1 MKQFD
6 PYDPDYPQE
15 YDELFENAFEK
26 ATDALPLR
34 TNEDK
39 RNSWLKIQ
47 ARIQH
52 DKNRRNR
59 HRKYRLVLLATASMF
74 IGGILFSQP
83 LLTQAVSPIY
93 QKMTHWG
100 SDMNIMVF
108 GSYHQGDDDKA
119 KTPPPPDITE
129 ELIQEVVPPPTLVAS
144 GNDIPVAVSLKEA
157 SNRLPFQLPEI
168 TYVPERFSLD
178 TVELMVPS
186 IPTLTT
192 ESVNLSYY
200 NRDGEQLRMIFQ
212 LIHENETISMIT
224 DDQTIELKL
233 HNDRI
238 AYYSPGEFSSLTFTF
253 DNVLAKVF
261 GNTNEE
267 ELLQIAN
274 GFK

>member
-47 ARIQH
+47 TRIQH
-52 DKNRRNR
+52 DKKRRNR

-108 GSYHQGDDDKA
+108 GSYHQSDDKA

-129 ELIQEVVPPPTLVAS
+129 ELIQEVVPPPTLVTS
-144 GNDIPVAVSLKEA
+144 GNDIPVAVSLQEA

-200 NRDGEQLRMIFQ
+200 NRDGEQLRMIFH

-233 HNDRI
+233 HNDMI